1 MKTKLYAAVLLLLV
15 VLVPIT
21 QGQQQAVIP
30 TPSPTPSPVAFGIVG
45 PLVSLPGNL
54 CVFRAEIPEGSKA
67 SWAVVPAK
75 AVENSYI
82 DSSGVAVAF
91 ASRDEGVFYI
101 VMATTIDEKVVVFT
115 HELENKKAG
124 PEPDPEPDPD
134 PDPEPTPIPGKRYVL
149 AILEKKEPNPTQAKI
164 LTGMKEYL
172 KSKNHGWNIEDKDLK
187 DPDGKPSAWLGV
199 YLDKMKASKVDV
211 PAVIIGSY
219 GMDGET
225 VTILNVSPLPESPEK
240 AIEWVKKYGG

>member
-1 MKTKLYAAVLLLLV
+1 MKIQKQFALALLLLI

-21 QGQQQAVIP
+21 RGQE
-30 TPSPTPSPVAFGIVG
+30 PSKLPPPNPVTFGIVG
-45 PLVSLPGNL
+45 PLVSLPGDL

-101 VMATTIDEKVVVFT
+101 VMATTIDSKVVVFT
-115 HELENKKAG
+115 HELENKKSG
-124 PEPDPEPDPD
+124 PEPDPKPDPKPDPD
-134 PDPEPTPIPGKRYVL
+134 PTPIPGKRYVL

-172 KSKNHGWNIEDKDLK
+172 KSKSHGWNIEDKDLK

-199 YLDKMKASKVDV
+199 YLDKMEASKVDV

-219 GMDGET
+219 GADGET